1 MYKIF
6 IGDKMLIVFFR
17 ALVLYSVVFLVIR
30 LMGKKELSKVQP
42 FELAIIIVI
51 SDLASAPMSSRGLSL
66 LDGIIPIITLLF
78 AYSLFLLLNH
88 SSNKVQDIVCGKPI
102 LIIKNGKIVQKEF
115 ENQKYTVSDIMS
127 QLHEKDIFSI
137 AEVEYGI
144 IETNGNLSII
154 RKDEKVNSIPLNVV
168 EDGKLS
174 DTNIQMLGIEKSQV
188 ERMIK
193 NKKIKLEDI
202 LYAQMDKDYNFV
214 YQLKEKE
221 VKA

>member
-1 MYKIF
+1 
-6 IGDKMLIVFFR
+6 MLIVFFR
-17 ALVLYSVVFLVIR
+17 ALILYSVVFLVIR

-66 LDGIIPIITLLF
+66 LDGIVPIITLLL
-78 AYSLFLLLNH
+78 AYSIFLLLNH
-88 SSNKVQDIVCGKPI
+88 SSNKVQDIVCGKEI
-102 LIIKNGKIVQKEF
+102 LIIKDGKIMEEEF
-115 ENQKYTVSDIMS
+115 NKQKYTVSDLMS

-137 AEVEYGI
+137 SDVHYAI
-144 IETNGNLSII
+144 IETNGNLSVIT
-154 RKDEKVNSIPLNVV
+154 KDENINSLPLNVV

-174 DTNIQMLGIEKSQV
+174 ETNIKILNMEVSQV
-188 ERMIK
+188 ERIIK
-193 NKKIKLEDI
+193 NKNIKIEDI

-221 VKA
+221 V